1 MRAEPDPSVGV
12 VIPAAGAARRMGG
25 KKKPFLRLAGEPV
38 LLRAM
43 RPFLSHAGVRTLAV
57 ALPSEAARQPPSWLT
72 DLGPHV
78 RVVEGGQTRRDSVWA
93 GLSALPAGLDVI
105 VVHDGVRPLVSP
117 QVVGRCIAVAARG
130 AAAVAGYPAVDT
142 LKRVDASGNVT
153 GTPDR
158 ASYWH
163 AQTPQAFP
171 GVQLR
176 EAYRRAV
183 AQDWPATDDA
193 ALVERSGGE
202 VVMVRSSPTNLK
214 ITRPEDLETAR
225 SVLAGRAP

>member
-1 MRAEPDPSVGV
+1 
-12 VIPAAGAARRMGG
+12 MGG
-25 KKKPFLRLAGEPV
+25 RKKPFLRLAGEPV

-43 RPFLSHAGVRTLAV
+43 RPFLSHAAVRTLAV
-57 ALPSEAARQPPSWLT
+57 ALPAEAARQPPSWLT
-72 DLGPHV
+72 DLGPRV

-117 QVVGRCIAVAARG
+117 RVVDRCIAVAARG
-130 AAAVAGYPAVDT
+130 AGAVAGYPAVDT

-158 ASYWH
+158 ANYWH

-171 GVQLR
+171 GVQFR

-183 AQDWPATDDA
+183 DQDWPATDDA
-193 ALVERSGGE
+193 ALVERSGGQ
-202 VVMVRSSPTNLK
+202 VVMVQSSPTNLK
-214 ITRPEDLETAR
+214 ITCPEDLETAR
-225 SVLAGRAP
+225 SVLAGQAP